1 MSIFS
6 SNLQRYMEDRHMN
19 QRQLAKAAGLT
30 ETSVSR
36 YLNGTRIPNLET
48 LTDLCDALNVT
59 PNDLT
64 GYGRSYMIEGALSAV
79 KACKKAATA
88 AEDLLEQGLK
98 EDNEHGCD
106 CNK

>member
-6 SNLQRYMEDRHMN
+6 SNLQHYMEERRVN
-19 QRQLAKAAGLT
+19 QRQLAEAVGVAEAT
-30 ETSVSR
+30 ISR
-36 YLNGTRIPNLET
+36 YLKGTRSPNLET
-48 LTDLCDALNVT
+48 LTDLCDVLNVT

-106 CNK
+106 FNK

>member
-6 SNLQRYMEDRHMN
+6 ANLRHYMEDRHMN
-19 QRQLAKAAGLT
+19 QRQLAEAAGLT